1 MTSKQIQE
9 NADLYRFSAASEAGW
24 LREIAYQLA
33 VMNERVASQ
42 DLAKEE
48 AYQAHIKAM
57 IATMGGMYPPPAD
70 YGA

>member
-33 VMNERVASQ
+33 VMNERVTAQDAS
-42 DLAKEE
+42 KEA
-48 AYQAHIKAM
+48 AYHDYIAAS
-57 IATMGGMYPPPAD
+57 IATMGGMYPPAD
-70 YGA
+70 HDA